1 MKRKV
6 LDVGAAMTDWM
17 AIESIGAD
25 AVIMNQPV
33 RIGYD
38 LWVVVRQGSI
48 RVASDMVVADMEK
61 NTFSVFNRGR
71 IIEVLKAS
79 DDFEADVFLLSE
91 HFENDLAISEFLS
104 LKMLFDTHP
113 TLPLDTASMEALAD
127 YHSMALR
134 IIRLEGNPYKW
145 ESLLNLTRAFYYG
158 GGYYFFQGQA
168 HSKDSVLTRFLT
180 LVEKNAAKEHEIGF
194 YADRLCLTPKYLSR
208 LIKRRTGR
216 TAKEIVS
223 EYVLLQART
232 LLLNSDSSIQ
242 QISDTLGFPSQSV
255 FGKFFKS
262 AVGVSPKTYRE
273 SRKNQ

>member
-1 MKRKV
+1 MKKRV
-6 LDVGAAMTDWM
+6 LDIGATTTDWM
-17 AIESIGAD
+17 DIESIGAD
-25 AVIMNQPV
+25 AVITNQPV

-38 LWVVVRQGSI
+38 LWVVVRQGCI
-48 RVASDMVVADMEK
+48 QVASDMVVADMEE
-61 NTFSVFNRGR
+61 NTFSVFNRER
-71 IIEVLKAS
+71 IVEVLKVS

-113 TLPLDTASMEALAD
+113 TLPLNAESMEALAD
-127 YHSMALR
+127 YHRMALR
-134 IIRLEGNPYKW
+134 TIRLEGNPYKW

-208 LIKRRTGR
+208 LFKRKTGR
-216 TAKEIVS
+216 TAKEIIS
-223 EYVLLQART
+223 DYILLQART
-232 LLLNSDSSIQ
+232 MLLNSDSSIQ
-242 QISDTLGFPSQSV
+242 QISNTLWFPSQSV
-255 FGKFFKS
+255 FGKFFKN
-262 AVGVSPKTYRE
+262 AVGVSPKAYRE
-273 SRKNQ
+273 NKE